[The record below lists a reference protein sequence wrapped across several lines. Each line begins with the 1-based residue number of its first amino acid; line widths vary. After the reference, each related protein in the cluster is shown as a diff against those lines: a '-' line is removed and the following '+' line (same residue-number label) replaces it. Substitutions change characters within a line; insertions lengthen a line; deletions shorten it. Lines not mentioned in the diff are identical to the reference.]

1 MKILKLSSAIK
12 VGLIIGVSVST
23 LTMLGCSNGDSSVK
37 LVPPTVDVPAAP
49 AATLSARIVD
59 TQGIPIVGATV
70 KVVQGTGSITGT
82 ELKKTT
88 AGGLITFS
96 LNAANSA
103 SLKASAPGYFENTM
117 AITADSSAQV
127 VTDIVL
133 TEKANIAGDNSIRF
147 STSRGTG
154 ADGVIANVTN
164 ENSATNKAKVEV
176 PAGIKD
182 ENGTPIE
189 GTLTLDVAHY
199 SSEKANSLSSFPGGF
214 TAQIENPNEVDTGAT
229 PIEGNGNGSTP
240 STITFKSAGF
250 TAIELKDA
258 NGNKIE
264 KFDSSTPI
272 KVTMTLDAG
281 AQFPQADGTPRTI
294 VAGDKIPIWSFD
306 SDTGKWRFESE
317 GTVASNGNG
326 GLQVKYEV
334 THLSYYNLDWF
345 TTRNCTATLNFRTV
359 SGAPYTRALRGRI
372 IGDSEGWSH
381 RVYYPGDGTLILQN
395 APATFDV
402 VTQLYDRITGA
413 QVLDTDNSPFNLCS
427 GDQTRTI
434 TLPDPEPVIT
444 TSTTFSAEAFCSDS
458 SSTPAEPYTGGQIYI
473 FDNSWNYVS
482 RLTTDSTGK
491 ATMDLPESTGYKIYL
506 WDRINNKYQF
516 KGNEAI
522 SGTTDTVDFR
532 IGKTC
537 GTTTTGATGGTGGS

>member
-1 MKILKLSSAIK
+1 
-12 VGLIIGVSVST
+12 
-23 LTMLGCSNGDSSVK
+23 MLGCSNGDSSVN

-59 TQGIPIVGATV
+59 TQGVPVVGATV
-70 KVVQGTGSITGT
+70 KVVQGTGSVAGT
-82 ELKKTT
+82 ELKTT
-88 AGGLITFS
+88 AAGGLVTFS

-103 SLKASAPGYFENTM
+103 SLKASAPDYFENTI
-117 AITADSSAQV
+117 AITADSSAQA

-133 TEKANIAGDNSIRF
+133 TKKGNVAGDDSIRF
-147 STSRGTG
+147 KTSSGTG
-154 ADGVIANVTN
+154 ATGFVANVTN
-164 ENSATNKAKVEV
+164 EDPTVNRAKVEV
-176 PAGIKD
+176 PPGIKD
-182 ENGTPIE
+182 ENGTPIA

-199 SSEKANSLSSFPGGF
+199 SSEEANSLSSFPGGF
-214 TAQIENPNEVDTGAT
+214 TAQIENPNAVDAGAT

-240 STITFKSAGF
+240 STVTFKSAGF

-272 KVTMTLDAG
+272 TVTMALDAG
-281 AQFPQADGTPRTI
+281 AQFPQDDGTPRRI
-294 VAGDKIPIWSFD
+294 VVGDKIPIWSFD

-317 GTVASNGNG
+317 GTVEEVNPNSGNAL
-326 GLQVKYEV
+326 LQVKYNV

-402 VTQLYDRITGA
+402 VTQLYDRITGT
-413 QVLDTDNSPFNLCS
+413 QVLDTDTSPFNLCS
-427 GDQTRTI
+427 PTGGDQTRTI

-458 SSTPAEPYTGGQIYI
+458 SSTPAEPYAGGQIYI

-516 KGNEAI
+516 KGSEAI

-537 GTTTTGATGGTGGS
+537 GTTTGATGGTGGS